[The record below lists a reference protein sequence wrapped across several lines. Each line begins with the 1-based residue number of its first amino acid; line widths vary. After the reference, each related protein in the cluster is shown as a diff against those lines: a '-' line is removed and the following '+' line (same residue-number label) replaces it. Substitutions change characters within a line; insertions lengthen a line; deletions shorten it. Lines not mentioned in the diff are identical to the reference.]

1 MSVWDGG
8 EIEERFSL
16 LLLEDGEYHFRDH
29 NCQLLEP
36 GGARY
41 ASRVCLLR
49 SSAAHI
55 LCRLNWP
62 MEGALL
68 VHCPVFC
75 TVPMLQQHVSLGS
88 SIQLAVMLSA
98 NGVG

>member
-36 GGARY
+36 GGTRY
-41 ASRVCLLR
+41 ASQLCLYAKVC
-49 SSAAHI
+49 STGFEY
-55 LCRLNWP
+55 WP
-62 MEGALL
+62 VEGVLL
-68 VHCPVFC
+68 VQSPA
-75 TVPMLQQHVSLGS
+75 LYN
-88 SIQLAVMLSA
+88 AA
-98 NGVG
+98 

>member
-36 GGARY
+36 GDTRY
-41 ASRVCLLR
+41 ASQLCFNAELCSTGSVSSTGQWKGCSLSTLLH
-49 SSAAHI
+49 SVNAA
-55 LCRLNWP
+55 
-62 MEGALL
+62 
-68 VHCPVFC
+68 
-75 TVPMLQQHVSLGS
+75 
-88 SIQLAVMLSA
+88 
-98 NGVG
+98 